1 MIITDKLFDA
11 FLKCQ
16 TKAHL
21 LSCAAAGA
29 GRASHPISDWQQRL
43 ASEFKQECSEMLT
56 AVDPRAC
63 FMGTLATHDLTHG
76 HHPLI
81 IGPIVIFED
90 TEAHIH
96 ALELVE
102 PSKKTRHNRYM
113 PIRFTPSEK
122 ITKHHRLQLAFD
134 AFVLAK
140 ASGRVPI
147 SGKIIHGR
155 RKRAFSIK
163 LNGLI
168 GEVESLVAKMRLV
181 LASDTPPDLILIGHC
196 SECEFE
202 ARCRSNAVQ
211 NDNLSLLGGI
221 SSTEIQKLRSRGI
234 FTVTQLSYTFRPR
247 KKTKRSLNK
256 QTRYHHALKALAIR
270 EKKIFVTGAWQQN
283 EEQTPVYLDVEGIP
297 DRKFYYLIGMR
308 FLLGTSLVQRSFW
321 ANDADGE
328 ETIWREFLQ
337 AIEEIHNPQ
346 LIYYGSYETVFLKN
360 MKSRYGDAG
369 QKKISV
375 DRLMENGCN
384 ILSIIYGNIYF
395 PTYSNG
401 LKDIATLLGFKWS
414 TPMPS
419 GQRSLLLRHVWEVSG
434 DVHAKQELVAY
445 NADDCEALESVV
457 KIIQQVIPAGGG
469 TPAAVRYPGA
479 TDIDTLKPSWPYT
492 LGRVEF
498 ALPELALINRCAYWD
513 YQRDRIYIR
522 SNPRLR
528 RAAKRTHRKKRRN
541 LPVNVTVGP
550 SRPWKCPACDSRR
563 ILLNGRHSRLIYDLR
578 FSVGGV
584 KRWVGKYVTVHYKC
598 RDCSISFHS
607 DEYQWTK
614 HRYGPNI
621 LAYVI
626 YNIVE
631 LHIPQSKL
639 AKIIHRTFGYP
650 LGQPTI
656 NRLKRRAVELYRDTY
671 EEITASLLRGKL
683 MHADETH
690 VSVKGKASYVWV
702 FTSME
707 EVIYIWSETR
717 DGSVAGELL
726 KSFKGVLVSDFYSAY
741 DSIDCPQQK
750 CLIHLIRDLNNH
762 VLQEPF
768 NEEIKRIVHD
778 FTKLLK
784 PVIATIDRFGLR
796 ARFLKKYKI
805 DVTRFFVGLLQQKYK
820 TELAQKVQERF
831 RRNRER
837 LFTFIDYDNVP
848 WNNNNAEHAI
858 KAFAGLREVVEGPST
873 ESGIR
878 DYLMLLS
885 ICRTCEYR
893 SIDFF
898 EFLRSGEKGIS
909 AFIGKRNG

>member
-1 MIITDKLFDA
+1 MIITDKLFEA

-21 LSCAAAGA
+21 LSRVAAGV
-29 GRASHPISDWQQRL
+29 GHASHPISDWRQCL
-43 ASEFKQECSEMLT
+43 EEEFKRGCGEMLT
-56 AVDPRAC
+56 AADPCAC
-63 FMGTLATHDLTHG
+63 FIGTPTAHDFTHG
-76 HHPLI
+76 HYPLI
-81 IGPIVIFED
+81 IDPIVIFDD

-96 ALELVE
+96 ALQLVL
-102 PSKKTRHNRYM
+102 PGKQMRRNRYM

-140 ASGRVPI
+140 VSGRVPI
-147 SGKIIHGR
+147 SGKIVHGR
-155 RKRAFSIK
+155 RKRALSIN

-168 GEVESLVAKMRLV
+168 PEVAALVAKMRMA
-181 LASDTPPDLILIGHC
+181 LANGKPPDLVLIGHC
-196 SECEFE
+196 SECKFE
-202 ARCRSNAVQ
+202 AHCRTNALQ
-211 NDNLSLLGGI
+211 NDNLSLLGGL
-221 SSTEIQKLRSRGI
+221 SSKEIQKLRSRGI

-247 KKTKRSLNK
+247 KKSKRSPK
-256 QTRYHHALKALAIR
+256 TEVRYHHSLKALAIR
-270 EKKIFVTGAWQQN
+270 EQKIFVTGEWQQN

-297 DRKFYYLIGMR
+297 DRNFYYLIGIR
-308 FLLGTSLVQRSFW
+308 FSRGTSSVQRSFW
-321 ANDADGE
+321 ANGADGE

-337 AIEEIHNPQ
+337 AIGNIDNPQ
-346 LIYYGSYETVFLKN
+346 LFYYSSYETIFLRK
-360 MKSRYGDAG
+360 MRSRYGDAG
-369 QKKISV
+369 QSQISL
-375 DRLMENGCN
+375 DRLIEDGRN
-384 ILSIIYGNIYF
+384 ILSVIYGNIYF

-401 LKDIATLLGFKWS
+401 LKEIASFLGFKWS

-419 GQRSLLLRHVWEVSG
+419 GQRSLLLRHAWEVSG
-434 DVHAKQELVAY
+434 DVHAKQELITY
-445 NADDCEALESVV
+445 NADDCKALESVV
-457 KIIQQVIPAGGG
+457 AIIQRVMPAGGG
-469 TPAAVRYPGA
+469 APKAEQYPGA
-479 TDIDTLKPSWPYT
+479 TDIDTLKPSWPYP
-492 LGRVEF
+492 LGRVDF
-498 ALPELALINRCAYWD
+498 AFPELDVINRCAYWD

-528 RAAKRTHRKKRRN
+528 RAANTTRRKKRCT
-541 LPVNVTVGP
+541 LPINVTVGP

-563 ILLNGRHSRLIYDLR
+563 IVLNGRHSRLIYDLR

-584 KRWVGKYVTVHYKC
+584 KRWVSKYVTVHYKC
-598 RDCSISFHS
+598 RNCNVSFHS
-607 DEYQWTK
+607 DEYEWTR

-626 YNIVE
+626 YNVVE

-639 AKIIHRTFGYP
+639 TKIMHGTFGYP

-671 EEITASLLRGKL
+671 EEITESLLRGRL

-717 DGSVAGELL
+717 DGSVAGEFL
-726 KSFKGVLVSDFYSAY
+726 KGFKGVLVSDFYSAY

-768 NEEIKRIVHD
+768 NEEIKRIVRD
-778 FTKLLK
+778 FTMLLR
-784 PVIATIDRFGLR
+784 PVIETIDRFGLKT
-796 ARFLKKYKI
+796 RFLRKYKMT
-805 DVTRFFVGLLQQKYK
+805 VAQFFIGLLQHKYK
-820 TELAQKVQERF
+820 TELAQRVQERF
-831 RRNRER
+831 RRNQER

-848 WNNNNAEHAI
+848 WNNNNAEHCY
-858 KAFAGLREVVEGPST
+858 K
-873 ESGIR
+873 GIR
-878 DYLMLLS
+878 GVTRGS
-885 ICRTCEYR
+885 
-893 SIDFF
+893 
-898 EFLRSGEKGIS
+898 
-909 AFIGKRNG
+909 